1 MKMINNNQLK
11 TLSILLREKQTT
23 IENLAKE
30 LELHRRTV
38 ERNIEKL
45 IMRGV
50 PISTK
55 KGRGGGV
62 YIEEGY
68 KVDKDIFTDG
78 EIEELFLALH
88 IANHILVTPY
98 KTTIEQK
105 MIRLNPKAREFI
117 KEMTND
123 FYIDL
128 LPEPIKVDYN
138 LMLLIRK
145 CIRTNCYVYIKLKKT
160 YMKVFPINCVLK
172 KEGLFLYAYNGEY
185 LLILLNSIED
195 IVLGKTEPT
204 INKKALI
211 AFPDNNKVKMMT

>member
-11 TLSILLREKQTT
+11 TLAILLREKQTT

-45 IMRGV
+45 IMNGV
-50 PISTK
+50 PITTK

-88 IANHILVTPY
+88 IVSHILATPY
-98 KTTIEQK
+98 KDIIEQK
-105 MIRLNPKAREFI
+105 VILLNPKAREAI
-117 KEMTND
+117 KEITND

-128 LPEPIKVDYN
+128 LSEPIQVEHN
-138 LMLLIRK
+138 WILVIRESFRK
-145 CIRTNCYVYIKLKKT
+145 HCSLYIKLKKT
-160 YMKVFPINCVLK
+160 YMKVFPISCVLK
-172 KEGLFLYAYNGEY
+172 KEGIFLYAYNGEY
-185 LLILLNSIED
+185 LLISLNSIQD
-195 IVLGKTEPT
+195 IVLGKTEPA
-204 INKKALI
+204 INKKTLI
-211 AFPDNNKVKMMT
+211 AFPDNNKVRIMT